1 MKPAPAFAAAM
12 VLCCL
17 GMGSH
22 LHLALGGE
30 VRNEDVTP
38 GGQQAVVEGKEEVLW
53 LDGLGNPA
61 RWGPAECTVEQS
73 KELKADGRPT
83 LHLHIPVD
91 HLGGEKAYPIG
102 WPRVYA
108 DLKEEEKGWTD
119 FERLE
124 FMAYAT
130 MSREKAP
137 RQALS
142 FQVLCPDRQNAF
154 HRTLSE
160 IQLGQWVRLSIPI
173 RALKS
178 AKDATRL
185 GFNISESDYKHGDKL
200 DFYLGAF
207 RLARAAEFGLT
218 SLKVLNPVLYQDR
231 PTLKVELD
239 VAGPPQKVLGTHS
252 GRNVSPL
259 PLAVRAG
266 EQTIRLSALAVQ
278 RGLQSAEIDLREH
291 KLKPGAYTLAAGD
304 EDPGRSKV
312 APFRLVESPWQE
324 EPK

>member
-1 MKPAPAFAAAM
+1 MKPAPAFVAAV

-17 GMGSH
+17 GIS
-22 LHLALGGE
+22 A
-30 VRNEDVTP
+30 R
-38 GGQQAVVEGKEEVLW
+38 GGQQAVVEGKEEVLY

-61 RWGPAECTVEQS
+61 RWGPAECTVEES

-91 HLGGEKAYPIG
+91 HFAGEKDYPIG
-102 WPRVYA
+102 WPRMYA

-130 MSREKAP
+130 MSRERAP

-154 HRTLSE
+154 HRNLSE

-173 RALKS
+173 RSIKS
-178 AKDATRL
+178 AKDAARL

-218 SLKVLNPVLYQDR
+218 SLKLLNPVLYQDR

-239 VAGPPQKVLGTHS
+239 VAGPPQKVAQG
-252 GRNVSPL
+252 L
-259 PLAVRAG
+259 PLALRRG
-266 EQTIRLSALAVQ
+266 EQTIRLNALAVQ
-278 RGLQSAEIDLREH
+278 RGLQSVELDLGER
-291 KLKPGAYTLAAGD
+291 KLKPGAYTLIAFDDDAA
-304 EDPGRSKV
+304 RRKV

-324 EPK
+324 K